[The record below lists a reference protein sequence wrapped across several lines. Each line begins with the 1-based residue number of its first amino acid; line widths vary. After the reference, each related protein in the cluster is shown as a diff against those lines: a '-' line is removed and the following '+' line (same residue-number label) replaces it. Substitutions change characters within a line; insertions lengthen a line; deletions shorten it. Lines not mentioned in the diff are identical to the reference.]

1 MRTIH
6 SDAIV
11 SAVAEICQEAAFR
24 LPADVRR
31 ALEEARGTEKSPL
44 GLSILGQITE
54 NADLAERERVPMCQD
69 TGVAVYFVEVG
80 NQVHIEGLGLAEAL
94 AEGTR
99 QGYTEGYLRMSIVK
113 DPLFERVNS
122 KTNGPPVVHVELVP
136 GDRLRITLA
145 PKGGGSEN
153 MSAMAM
159 LKPLVGKEGVADF
172 VVETVRRAGG
182 NACPP
187 IIVGLGLGGNFERA
201 PYLAK
206 KALLRKLGSVHPDP
220 RYADFERELLEKV
233 NATGVGPQGLGGRTT
248 ALAVHIEAAPCHI
261 ASLPVAVNLN
271 CHAARHASVEL

>member
-1 MRTIH
+1 MRTLS
-6 SDAIV
+6 SDAVV
-11 SAVAEICQEAAFR
+11 SAVAELCKTAAFD
-24 LPADVRR
+24 LPADVAA
-31 ALEEARGTEKSPL
+31 ALERAREAEPSPL
-44 GLSILGQITE
+44 GRSILGQITE
-54 NADLAERERVPMCQD
+54 NALLARSERVPMCQD
-69 TGVAVYFVEVG
+69 TGVAVYFVEWG
-80 NQVHIEGLGLAEAL
+80 QDLRLEGLPLPEAL

-99 QGYTEGYLRMSIVK
+99 KGYAEGYLRMSIVK

-122 KTNGPPVVHVELVP
+122 KTNGPPVVHTEVVP

-153 MSAMAM
+153 MSALAM
-159 LKPLVGKEGVADF
+159 LKPLVGREGVADF

-187 IIVGLGLGGNFERA
+187 VIVGVGVGGNFERA

-206 KALLRKLGSVHPDP
+206 KALLREVGSVHPHP
-220 RYADFERELLEKV
+220 EYAAFERELLERV
-233 NATGVGPQGLGGRTT
+233 NATGVGPQGLGGGTT
-248 ALAVHIEAAPCHI
+248 ALAVHVEAAPCHI

>member
-1 MRTIH
+1 VKTIH
-6 SDAIV
+6 SDSIIA
-11 SAVAEICQEAAFR
+11 AVADLCQRAAFD
-24 LPADVRR
+24 LPGDVRQ
-31 ALEEARGTEKSPL
+31 ALERARSREESPL
-44 GLSILGQITE
+44 GLSILGQLTE
-54 NADLAERERVPMCQD
+54 NADLAARERVPMCQD
-69 TGVAVYFVEVG
+69 TGVAVYFVELG
-80 NQVHIEGLGLAEAL
+80 HQVRLEGLGLLEAM

-99 QGYTEGYLRMSIVK
+99 RGYTEGHLRMSIVR

-122 KTNGPPVVHVELVP
+122 KTNGPPVVHVEPVP
-136 GDRLRITLA
+136 GEVFRITLA

-182 NACPP
+182 NPCPP
-187 IIVGLGLGGNFERA
+187 IIVGLGLGGNFEMA

-206 KALLRKLGSVHPDP
+206 KALLRSVGSVHPNP
-220 RYADFERELLEKV
+220 HYAAFEQELLEKV

-248 ALAVHIEAAPCHI
+248 ALAVHIETAPCHI